1 MRYFL
6 SEEYIPRSNLI
17 LLLVSYVKFSLNL
30 ILTLQDCVSSMM
42 KSVDALFAKLTAIG
56 IAITIF
62 LPFQII
68 LVIFLVRCVPSDPV
82 YQ

>member
-1 MRYFL
+1 MRHFL

-17 LLLVSYVKFSLNL
+17 LLIVSYVKFSLNL

-42 KSVDALFAKLTAIG
+42 KSVDALFAKITAIG